1 MILQNEIGKGYIM
14 ELIILVGIIIF
25 VIGSFSGDKD
35 TSSVSRR
42 QLGKNIAKV
51 LMRLFR

>member
-1 MILQNEIGKGYIM
+1 MQLILI
-14 ELIILVGIIIF
+14 VGIIIF
-25 VIGSFSGDKD
+25 VIGSFSSDKD
-35 TSSVSRR
+35 TSSVSRQ